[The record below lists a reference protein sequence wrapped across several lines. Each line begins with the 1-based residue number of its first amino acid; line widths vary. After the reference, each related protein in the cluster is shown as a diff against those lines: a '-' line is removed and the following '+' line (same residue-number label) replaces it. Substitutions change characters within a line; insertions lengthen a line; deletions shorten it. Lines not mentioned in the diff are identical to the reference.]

1 MSIEN
6 EVKAVEAEVVTA
18 VETVKE
24 VVVSEA
30 EKIKASMLAQKA
42 DFQKQLE
49 NVKTEMSNLQK
60 QFEDKKLLGVRLEG
74 ALQSL
79 ELLLKP
85 LQK

>member
-1 MSIEN
+1 MEN
-6 EVKAVEAEVVTA
+6 EIKAVE
-18 VETVKE
+18 
-24 VVVSEA
+24 VVSED